1 MQAVPN
7 RTCLLVGP
15 WSYSRLYQKRQKV
28 FQSWMMHCLSLPTC
42 QRASPYLAL
51 CAAGTITTPF
61 SHCSCCAISL
71 LAQDP
76 EEKGHCPR
84 PFPKPKE
91 QLVSPGRGRL
101 RPAPSAPSQ
110 RSAALGDRHGSA
122 VSCRTP
128 LHRQHVG
135 SPEQL
140 IGRQPAPFPPAFV

>member
-1 MQAVPN
+1 MPSGRPLVLLPFVSETPKSVSKLDDA
-7 RTCLLVGP
+7 LLVP
-15 WSYSRLYQKRQKV
+15 A
-28 FQSWMMHCLSLPTC
+28 HLPK
-42 QRASPYLAL
+42 S
-51 CAAGTITTPF
+51 G
-61 SHCSCCAISL
+61 SL
-71 LAQDP
+71 LGTLCCWALSP
-76 EEKGHCPR
+76 LPSPTAAVVPSACWHRILSEKGHCPR

-110 RSAALGDRHGSA
+110 RSAALGDRHGGA

-140 IGRQPAPFPPAFV
+140 IGRQSAPFPPAFV